1 MWLIDQA
8 VLDALEHARGG
19 EATAEQREKF
29 FAIHGDGAS
38 NPSRILSVA
47 GNNAEIAI
55 EGVLT
60 KIPDFFAQYFGGG
73 NVTYGEIIQAI
84 AQANADPN
92 VDNITM
98 RVDSPG
104 GMIDGL
110 FEAIKAVRGSVK
122 PIKAIV
128 SDMAT
133 SAAFALVAQAD
144 SITAENAMSR
154 FGSVGI
160 VTAIKIPE
168 DEVLITS
175 TKAPLKAPDVTTA
188 KGIAEKRKELDA
200 VHDVFVSAIAE
211 GRGTTEEKVN
221 SNFGKGASL
230 LASDALSRGM
240 IDAILDDDSEAN
252 ESTARTSSGQSEDRA
267 MNTLEEFR
275 AEHPALYAEAV
286 ALGVAA
292 EGGRVKAHVKMGV
305 AFGATDIAMKAIAE
319 GTEFGPEIQ
328 AEYMSAGQNRDSLDD
343 AAEDDKTAAAATD
356 GATKATDENA
366 AEAEAELI
374 AAGVAEDMGY
384 IPPKV
389 TA

>member
-19 EATAEQREKF
+19 APTAEQREKF

-47 GNNAEIAI
+47 GNNAEINI

-60 KIPDFFAQYFGGG
+60 KVPDFFAQFFGGG

-92 VDNITM
+92 VDNITL

-122 PIKAIV
+122 PIKALV
-128 SDMAT
+128 SDAAL

-144 SITAENAMSR
+144 SITAENEMSR
-154 FGSVGI
+154 FGSVGV
-160 VTAIKIPE
+160 VTAIKVPE
-168 DEVLITS
+168 NEVQITS

-188 KGIAEKRKELDA
+188 KGVAEKRRELDA

-221 SNFGKGASL
+221 SNFGKGAAL
-230 LASDALSRGM
+230 VASDAISRGM
-240 IDAILDDDSEAN
+240 IDAILDDSKVN

-267 MNTLEEFR
+267 MNTLEDFR
-275 AEHPALYAEAV
+275 AEHPKFYAEAV
-286 ALGVAA
+286 ALGTAA
-292 EGGRVKAHVKMGV
+292 ETTRVRAHVKMGV
-305 AFGATDIAMKAIAE
+305 AFGATDIALKNIESGAE
-319 GTEFGPEIQ
+319 FDAVAQ
-328 AEYMSAGQNRDSLDD
+328 ADYMAAGQNRDTLDATLDD
-343 AAEDDKTAAAATD
+343 DNTAAAATD

-384 IPPKV
+384 IAPTVK
-389 TA
+389 